1 MPKRVEVGI
10 VTSDK
15 AAKSRRVEIPR
26 LVQHKKY
33 GKYLSRRT
41 VCHVHD
47 EKEESHSGDTVEII
61 ECAPKSKLKRW
72 SLVRVVKKSQVV
84 DVAALRAAS
93 RRKADSAATIIAA
106 AAPSHAESAESAAD
120 GKSSPESHSG
130 SSHGGSSQ
138 VGSDNEGGQP

>member
-1 MPKRVEVGI
+1 MPKRVEVGV

-47 EKEESHSGDTVEII
+47 EKEESHAGDTVEII

-106 AAPSHAESAESAAD
+106 AAPSHAESAESAA
-120 GKSSPESHSG
+120 GEKPSPESHSG
-130 SSHGGSSQ
+130 SSHSGS
-138 VGSDNEGGQP
+138 GNEGGQS

>member
-15 AAKSRRVEIPR
+15 TPKSRRVEIPR
-26 LVQHKKY
+26 LVKHKKY
-33 GKYLSRRT
+33 GKYLRRRT

-47 EKEESHSGDTVEII
+47 EREESHAGDTVEIV

-72 SLVRVVKKSQVV
+72 ELVRVVKKSQVV

-93 RRKADSAATIIAA
+93 RRKADSEQTLLAG
-106 AAPSHAESAESAAD
+106 AAPSQSATNDNAPTESP
-120 GKSSPESHSG
+120 SPEK
-130 SSHGGSSQ
+130 
-138 VGSDNEGGQP
+138 EGG

>member
-15 AAKSRRVEIPR
+15 APKSRRVEIPR
-26 LVQHKKY
+26 LIKHKKY
-33 GKYLSRRT
+33 GKYLRRRT

-47 EKEESHSGDTVEII
+47 EQEESHAGDTVEIV

-72 SLVRVVKKSQVV
+72 QLVRVVKKSQVV

-93 RRKADSAATIIAA
+93 RRKAPTD
-106 AAPSHAESAESAAD
+106 ESVVA
-120 GKSSPESHSG
+120 SG
-130 SSHGGSSQ
+130 TAGPKR
-138 VGSDNEGGQP
+138 EGV